1 MRRNTV
7 TLLNY
12 LYIWNSISFPLPPSS
27 SQGEQE
33 RNYHIFY
40 QLCAGSDAALRARLH
55 LAAPDAFRYLARGCT
70 QYFGSEA
77 AGADRLSANQRKYGR
92 LKDAMLDD
100 AADFGRVDR
109 GLASIGLDQE
119 ERFSVYT
126 TIAAVLHL
134 GNIEFQVSK
143 VNILYENL

>member
-1 MRRNTV
+1 M
-7 TLLNY
+7 Y
-12 LYIWNSISFPLPPSS
+12 

-40 QLCAGSDAALRARLH
+40 QLCAGSDAALRERLH

-70 QYFGSEA
+70 QYFSSEQA
-77 AGADRLSANQRKYGR
+77 ASIAADRQSASQRKYGR

-100 AADFGRVDR
+100 VADFKRVDR
-109 GLASIGLDQE
+109 GLASIGLDDE

-134 GNIEFQVSK
+134 GNIE
-143 VNILYENL
+143 

>member
-1 MRRNTV
+1 V
-7 TLLNY
+7 
-12 LYIWNSISFPLPPSS
+12 
-27 SQGEQE
+27 
-33 RNYHIFY
+33 
-40 QLCAGSDAALRARLH
+40 LRARLH

-143 VNILYENL
+143 VNILYENLYIKKPTSIATSFELYPFQYVNTSPTPHLTRPTRK

>member
-1 MRRNTV
+1 
-7 TLLNY
+7 
-12 LYIWNSISFPLPPSS
+12 
-27 SQGEQE
+27 
-33 RNYHIFY
+33 
-40 QLCAGSDAALRARLH
+40 
-55 LAAPDAFRYLARGCT
+55 
-70 QYFGSEA
+70 
-77 AGADRLSANQRKYGR
+77 
-92 LKDAMLDD
+92 MLDD

-143 VNILYENL
+143 VNILYENLYIKKPTSIATSFELYPFQYVNTSPTPHLTRPTRK